1 MCECHTLKVF
11 LLKCLH
17 FSIFSNR
24 PTLNSNIQQQH
35 QGQGTPQVPV
45 GGDRNGLSSPGGG
58 EGGVAEGVSGNGVA
72 AVGGNGATAAAA
84 AAAAAAR
91 NTRFMMEG
99 VGAR

>member
-1 MCECHTLKVF
+1 M
-11 LLKCLH
+11 
-17 FSIFSNR
+17 
-24 PTLNSNIQQQH
+24 NSNIQQQH

-58 EGGVAEGVSGNGVA
+58 EGVPEGVSGNGVA

>member
-1 MCECHTLKVF
+1 M
-11 LLKCLH
+11 
-17 FSIFSNR
+17 S
-24 PTLNSNIQQQH
+24 
-35 QGQGTPQVPV
+35 
-45 GGDRNGLSSPGGG
+45 
-58 EGGVAEGVSGNGVA
+58 EGVSGNGVA

>member
-1 MCECHTLKVF
+1 MT
-11 LLKCLH
+11 
-17 FSIFSNR
+17 SATRAQS
-24 PTLNSNIQQQH
+24 S
-35 QGQGTPQVPV
+35 
-45 GGDRNGLSSPGGG
+45 LSPHAATVS
-58 EGGVAEGVSGNGVA
+58 GGVSEGVSGNGVA